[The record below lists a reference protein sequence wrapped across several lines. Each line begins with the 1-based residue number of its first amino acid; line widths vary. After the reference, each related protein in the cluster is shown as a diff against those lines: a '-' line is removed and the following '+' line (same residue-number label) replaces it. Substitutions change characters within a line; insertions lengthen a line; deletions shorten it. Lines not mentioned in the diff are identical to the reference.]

1 MKAGWDMFIS
11 LDEFK
16 GEWTRE
22 ADLTQKVLEAL
33 TDESLGQE
41 VAPDHTNLGKLAWHV
56 TGAVVFLFSQ
66 AGLTFASAVGSPD
79 HPSSAESIAAAYRQ
93 DSRAVLE
100 AVDGQWTDESL
111 KEVRNFFGEEMPIYA
126 FLRFIIQHQAHHR
139 GQMTILMRQAG
150 LKVPGVYGPSREEWQ
165 AIQAAK
171 G

>member
-1 MKAGWDMFIS
+1 MFIS

-16 GEWTRE
+16 EEWLQE
-22 ADLTQKVLEAL
+22 AALTQKVMDAL

-41 VAPDHTNLGKLAWHV
+41 VAPDHTNLGKLAWHI
-56 TGAVVFLFSQ
+56 TGAVHFLFAQ
-66 AGLTFASAVGSPD
+66 IGLTFPSAVSGPD
-79 HPSSAESIAAAYRQ
+79 HPASAKSIAEAYRQ
-93 DSRAVLE
+93 DSHAVPE
-100 AVDGQWTDESL
+100 AVQGQWTNETL
-111 KEVRNFFGEEMPIYA
+111 QNTCNVFGQKMPIHA

-150 LKVPGVYGPSREEWQ
+150 LKVPGVYGPSREELQ